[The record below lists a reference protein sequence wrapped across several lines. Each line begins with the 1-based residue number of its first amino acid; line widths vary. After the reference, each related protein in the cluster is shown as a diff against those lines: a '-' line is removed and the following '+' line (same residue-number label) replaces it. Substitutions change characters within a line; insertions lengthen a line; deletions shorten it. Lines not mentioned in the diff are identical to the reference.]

1 MKLFAPNLTGA
12 IAFQALI
19 MAGPN
24 PQYKDLRRSVSG
36 VVFMGTPHR
45 GTNTAAIITKLIRVA
60 SIGFSSAVRTQ
71 LINGLVADCE
81 MLMDLSEGF
90 RHETIQVITFY
101 EMWETNGL
109 GIVSLPSCACL
120 LDTRGHQ
127 LMPYADDI
135 YTPRINT
142 KQAYCRRY
150 SSSRDTR
157 NV

>member
-71 LINGLVADCE
+71 L
-81 MLMDLSEGF
+81 MDLSEGF

-120 LDTRGHQ
+120 SDTRGHQ
-127 LMPYADDI
+127 LMPYADGIDCSK
-135 YTPRINT
+135 TLSST
-142 KQAYCRRY
+142 KNRE
-150 SSSRDTR
+150 R
-157 NV
+157 NPGGL